1 MAVQGKGVGKGGM
14 WSSQKL
20 ELSDTQSGS
29 SFTFITN
36 LFTGIE
42 ERKRAE
48 GKSTKESELS
58 SGDDLTGKYSGL
70 TGN

>member
-1 MAVQGKGVGKGGM
+1 MVCEALRN
-14 WSSQKL
+14 WSFL
-20 ELSDTQSGS
+20 IHSGS

-48 GKSTKESELS
+48 GKKESTKESELS
-58 SGDDLTGKYSGL
+58 SGDDP
-70 TGN
+70 